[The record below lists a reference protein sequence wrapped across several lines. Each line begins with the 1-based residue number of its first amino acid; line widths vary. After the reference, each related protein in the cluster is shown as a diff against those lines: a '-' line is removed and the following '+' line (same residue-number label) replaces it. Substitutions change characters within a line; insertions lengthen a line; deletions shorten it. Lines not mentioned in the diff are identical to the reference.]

1 MPNLNFY
8 RLDHSAMFASQS
20 DPRFHYCTYMPKSYE
35 PEGEKRY
42 PLAVLVHHSLRNAA
56 GLRDEF
62 ADFAEENQCA
72 LLAPL
77 FPCGIGGPDDFNN
90 YKHLRHGGVAYD
102 EVLLS
107 MIEEVASVFRI
118 ETERFLMHG
127 FSGGGQFSMR
137 FYLRHPDR
145 LRGVSIA
152 APGTVTLPGDPRS
165 WWVGTGD
172 MKEALGEPLGLEA
185 LRQVPVQLVIGADDT
200 ESEGVMVG
208 PGSSFWRED
217 SNDAGHN
224 RVARLD
230 AFQKAIEGLSIA
242 VERVDVPGV
251 GHVGVHIQ
259 KPVKAFF
266 SRLLTTA

>member
-1 MPNLNFY
+1 MPKLNFY
-8 RLDHSAMFASQS
+8 RLDHSAMFAAQS
-20 DPRFHYCTYMPKSYE
+20 DPRFHYCTYMPKGYE
-35 PEGEKRY
+35 PEGDKRY
-42 PLAVLVHHSLRNAA
+42 PLVVLVHHSLRNAA

-62 ADFAEENQCA
+62 AEFAEENQCA

-107 MIEEVASVFRI
+107 MIDEVASVFRI
-118 ETERFLMHG
+118 DTDRFLMHG

-152 APGTVTLPGDPRS
+152 GPGTVTLPGDARS

-172 MKEALGEPLGLEA
+172 MEEALGAPLDVEA
-185 LRQVPVQLVIGADDT
+185 LRQVPVQLVIGAEDT
-200 ESEGVMVG
+200 GSEGVMVS

-217 SNDAGHN
+217 ANDTGDN

-230 AFQKAIEGLSIA
+230 AFQQALEGLGITA
-242 VERVDVPGV
+242 ERADVPGV
-251 GHVGVHIQ
+251 GHVGVAIQ
-259 KPVKAFF
+259 EPVKAFF
-266 SRLLTTA
+266 SRLLKAA